1 LNTAQFY
8 WADENR
14 FAEGDKTGYKVGM
27 SPIKR
32 TSHAVYDLKY
42 HMVCGM
48 DSEISQDDID
58 LK

>member
-1 LNTAQFY
+1 LNTAQFS

-32 TSHAVYDLKY
+32 TSHTFYDLKY
-42 HMVCGM
+42 RNGM